1 MKLIAAK
8 TKLDQVI
15 KKSRVHFYKPFQ
27 IAEILRHHRIGQ
39 LLDLTDLESY
49 RNRSKQ
55 WRNEVS
61 QLLVGRIS
69 TSSARYQDDLFTA
82 CSPDAL
88 AALGAHNIVS
98 GGEVE
103 LYIYR
108 MFESKVAPVSE
119 ILQLIRAATPATFN
133 LTQLVN
139 TFESKPGLKRSID
152 KVFEI
157 IVYALFST
165 VVRALRL
172 EMSLKI
178 VNTDRDLIKKF
189 ERFLETVVGMKK
201 GSTSFTLPASLFRLG
216 STNAADRGLDMIANF
231 GPAIQVKHLTLD
243 VDAIA
248 DICDGLSADRIVIVC
263 KDVEAATVDAF
274 VTQMGLRDRLQG
286 IVKFS
291 DLENWYKICLSTTYQ
306 NTLGKTLLTDFI
318 NEFTNEFPSFDGLAD
333 FMKKNSYSSM
343 KLSQQ
348 WVVSQ

>member
-1 MKLIAAK
+1 MKLTIAK
-8 TKLDQVI
+8 NKLDQVI
-15 KKSRVHFYKPFQ
+15 NKSRVHFYKPFQ
-27 IAEILRHHRIGQ
+27 IAEILRHHRIGK

-61 QLLVGRIS
+61 QMLVGRVS
-69 TSSARYQDDLFTA
+69 TSSARYQDDVFTA
-82 CSPDAL
+82 CPPDVL
-88 AALGAHNIVS
+88 AALGAHNMDS

-108 MFESKVAPVSE
+108 MFEAKIAPVSE
-119 ILQLIRAATPATFN
+119 ILLQIKSATPSTFS
-133 LTQLVN
+133 LSKLVD
-139 TFESKPGLKRSID
+139 TFERKPGLKRSID

-165 VVRALRL
+165 IVRALRL
-172 EMSLKI
+172 EMSLRI

-263 KDVEAATVDAF
+263 KDVEVATVDAF
-274 VTQMGLRDRLQG
+274 VTQMGLKDRLQG

-291 DLENWYKICLSTTYQ
+291 DLESWYKVCLSPTYQ
-306 NTLGKTLLTDFI
+306 NTLGKSLLTDFI

-333 FMKKNSYSSM
+333 FMKKQRYSNM
-343 KLSQQ
+343 KLSHQ
-348 WVVSQ
+348 WSVS